1 MKLGFEN
8 SETTKT
14 IFVSGDLSSIRVH
27 VIFDAAWAIPEDLN
41 ATLPPWLD
49 YCRLGP
55 ASRNVFSDTYHKIS
69 YAMAQILVRVDE
81 DLAKEVRR
89 MVKEK
94 YGGRRGGLSLIVE
107 KALRDVVSPPAE
119 ISSSTLLE
127 VIDYV
132 SRASGENQPKDQI
145 LTNVFLMLDR
155 EFEQSIIKGLQDQ
168 RRGKYK
174 SVPKG
179 RDPVEF
185 LRALAE
191 RA

>member
-1 MKLGFEN
+1 
-8 SETTKT
+8 
-14 IFVSGDLSSIRVH
+14 
-27 VIFDAAWAIPEDLN
+27 
-41 ATLPPWLD
+41 
-49 YCRLGP
+49 
-55 ASRNVFSDTYHKIS
+55 
-69 YAMAQILVRVDE
+69 MAQILVRVDE

-107 KALRDVVSPPAE
+107 KALRDAVSPPAE

-155 EFEQSIIKGLQDQ
+155 EFEQSIIKGLEDQ
-168 RRGKYK
+168 RKGKYK
-174 SVPKG
+174 RVPKG

-185 LRALAE
+185 LRTLAE